1 MTFEESLN
9 ALEAI
14 AKKLES
20 GQCTLDESIKL
31 YEEALALSGECTKLL
46 EAAKL
51 KITEISELEKAE
63 DLSD

>member
-31 YEEALALSGECTKLL
+31 YEEAMTLSKECTELL
-46 EAAKL
+46 QNAKL

-63 DLSD
+63 DK

>member
-20 GQCTLDESIKL
+20 GECSLDESIKL
-31 YEEALALSGECTKLL
+31 YEEAMTLSKQCTELL
-46 EAAKL
+46 NTAKI
-51 KITEISELEKAE
+51 KISEISELEEAE
-63 DLSD
+63 EK

>member
-20 GQCTLDESIKL
+20 GECSLDESIEL
-31 YEEALALSGECTKLL
+31 YEEAMALSKQCTELL
-46 EAAKL
+46 NIAKI
-51 KITEISELEKAE
+51 KISEISELEKAE
-63 DLSD
+63 DK

>member
-9 ALEAI
+9 ALEVI

-31 YEEALALSGECTKLL
+31 YEEAMALSKQCTELL
-46 EAAKL
+46 NNAKL
-51 KITEISELEKAE
+51 KITQISELEKAE
-63 DLSD
+63 DK

>member
-20 GQCTLDESIKL
+20 GECSLDESIKL
-31 YEEALALSGECTKLL
+31 YEEAMALSKQCTELL
-46 EAAKL
+46 NIAKI
-51 KITEISELEKAE
+51 KISEISELEKAE
-63 DLSD
+63 DK